1 MSKYTTVFVGLL
13 TLEVY
18 GFIDFVYDGLISEIE
33 NLLYWLTLRF
43 GHLKIWT
50 TFEIQ
55 HFLLLT

>member
-1 MSKYTTVFVGLL
+1 VSKYTTVFGGLL

-33 NLLYWLTLRF
+33 FFFYWLTLRF

-50 TFEIQ
+50 TFEIH
-55 HFLLLT
+55 HFPL